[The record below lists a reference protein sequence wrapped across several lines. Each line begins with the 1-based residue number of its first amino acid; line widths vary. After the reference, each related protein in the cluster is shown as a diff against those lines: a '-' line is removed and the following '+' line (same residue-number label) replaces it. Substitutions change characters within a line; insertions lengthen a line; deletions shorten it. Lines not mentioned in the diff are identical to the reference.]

1 MLYITNPN
9 FSYQLAKKCIPNGS
23 LSRQKFYVLS
33 YAITISHFFCYISM
47 ETDAKKRDFWPNQ
60 DDIEE
65 IIPNLLMTKLEII
78 GSICEFFIIG
88 RFLS

>member
-1 MLYITNPN
+1 
-9 FSYQLAKKCIPNGS
+9 
-23 LSRQKFYVLS
+23 
-33 YAITISHFFCYISM
+33 M

-78 GSICEFFIIG
+78 GSISEFLVIG